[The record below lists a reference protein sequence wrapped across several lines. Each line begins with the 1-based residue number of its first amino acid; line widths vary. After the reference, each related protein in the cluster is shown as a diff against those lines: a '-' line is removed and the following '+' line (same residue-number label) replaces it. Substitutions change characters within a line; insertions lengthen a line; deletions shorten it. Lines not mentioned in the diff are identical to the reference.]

1 MISFKLKKI
10 TKIPE
15 KNDHDY
21 NDFIKIL
28 FNHNVTQRFKIIIVI
43 VMILNFIYTHLC
55 YVSK

>member
-15 KNDHDY
+15 KKWSEYDDY

-28 FNHNVTQRFKIIIVI
+28 FNHNVTQRFKIQNPY
-43 VMILNFIYTHLC
+43 LW
-55 YVSK
+55 